1 MSYTDL
7 FEDNP
12 TVEAQSSDH
21 LEEDPDP
28 ILAQRYVLLSFAEPQ
43 KQTTEKRELF
53 IARRF
58 LKYFY
63 TQSLFHNIVQS
74 ISPVL
79 QASLSEDKYTEV
91 LQKVQESLTTQTLQ
105 TKMEDSKEDSSEI
118 AFSLKTLEQ
127 RYDDYRALHFQDDL
141 KAFQEQLGTDELV
154 VHGIKFRGAF
164 GTLEEASARAQF
176 LRRMKVEPY
185 IDVFASE
192 GFKWVPRNPN
202 PFQSNMKVQ
211 YGDDSNA
218 AELTSLNNLMK
229 TFKEQD
235 QQRREQFERRRK
247 ELAAQASSHG
257 QEASESLFN
266 PDHSLKQ

>member
-7 FEDNP
+7 FEESP
-12 TVEAQSSDH
+12 SPSPSSADH
-21 LEEDPDP
+21 LVEDPDP
-28 ILAQRYVLLSFAEPQ
+28 ILSQRYVLLSFAEPQ
-43 KQTTEKRELF
+43 KQTAEKRELF

-63 TQSLFHNIVQS
+63 TQSLFHNIMQS
-74 ISPVL
+74 ISPIL
-79 QASLSEDKYTEV
+79 QESLSENKYTEV
-91 LQKVQESLTTQTLQ
+91 LQKVQESLTANTLQ
-105 TKMEDSKEDSSEI
+105 TRMEDSKEDTTGIS
-118 AFSLKTLEQ
+118 FSLQSLEQ

-141 KAFQEQLGTDELV
+141 KAFQEQLGTEELV

-211 YGDDSNA
+211 YGDDTNA

-247 ELAAQASSHG
+247 ELAAHSSSHG
-257 QEASESLFN
+257 QEASNSLFN
-266 PDHSLKQ
+266 PDHSVKQ